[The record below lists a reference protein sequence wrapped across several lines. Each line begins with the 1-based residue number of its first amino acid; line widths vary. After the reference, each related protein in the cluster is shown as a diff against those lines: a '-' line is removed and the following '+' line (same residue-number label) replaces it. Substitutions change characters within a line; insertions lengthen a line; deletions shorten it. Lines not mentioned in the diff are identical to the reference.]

1 MGLYS
6 FSRPETNRHAFQMG
20 YSAQRWLCG
29 EAPGVGRLPCHCGK
43 YPATQHNG
51 RVCLGSQLHG
61 TEGTEGQ
68 SCGEGRVGQSHRHRG
83 TQEAEAERS
92 PLTDFLLSPD
102 HSICASGQRDETAK
116 GLFSWIILIGIP
128 RLFG

>member
-1 MGLYS
+1 MLSKWVILHSDGS
-6 FSRPETNRHAFQMG
+6 
-20 YSAQRWLCG
+20 
-29 EAPGVGRLPCHCGK
+29 VVRLRVQADFLVTVVNIQPHS
-43 YPATQHNG
+43 TNG

-102 HSICASGQRDETAK
+102 HSICAPGQRDETAK